1 MRLAHVKGIGFANR
15 PWEAALKKNLDM
27 TLGFLEVFTGVLHC
41 KLRFESLLRLLVQC
55 VLKSWCVRCRG
66 ASITSP
72 IKSGP
77 LA

>member
-1 MRLAHVKGIGFANR
+1 MLKALVLQMGLGKLQ
-15 PWEAALKKNLDM
+15 LKKKLDM
-27 TLGFLEVFTGVLHC
+27 TWYLEVLHG

-55 VLKSWCVRCRG
+55 VLKSWCVRRRG

>member
-1 MRLAHVKGIGFANR
+1 MLKALVLQMGLGKLQ
-15 PWEAALKKNLDM
+15 LKKKLDM
-27 TLGFLEVFTGVLHC
+27 TWYLEVFTGVLHG

-55 VLKSWCVRCRG
+55 VLKSWCVRRRG